1 MSSSGFKTGALLS
14 TLEYVA
20 FLGFSVGLWLWYV
33 ARVPLTYCHQRDGD
47 TSATEC
53 IDDFTDD
60 DLNDGCNGGPSGCSH
75 LRNQ

>member
-1 MSSSGFKTGALLS
+1 MSSCGLKTRALLS

-20 FLGFSVGLWLWYV
+20 FLRFSVGLGLWYI

-47 TSATEC
+47 TSATER

-60 DLNDGCNGGPSGCSH
+60 DLNDGSNDGASGCSH